1 MEVKST
7 LKVINAANLM
17 SHPGV
22 CKGQTMKQLV
32 GFPELPTDRIRVSLA
47 TYEAGAHE
55 ELHWHPIEAFYFVIS
70 GQATVRD
77 IEGKEYEVGP
87 GSFVYAQPGIAGAH
101 EWEVKQSLHIMAV
114 RATTEPNRKL
124 QFTVDRKTK
133 RSYIDLE
140 ALVRRGAMSFKSHY

>member
-1 MEVKST
+1 MGVWMPAIAKGGMKMEVKST

-17 SHPGV
+17 SPPGV

-114 RATTEPNRKL
+114 
-124 QFTVDRKTK
+124 
-133 RSYIDLE
+133 
-140 ALVRRGAMSFKSHY
+140 

>member
-7 LKVINAANLM
+7 LKVINAASLK

-47 TYEAGAHE
+47 TYEAGSHE

-77 IEGKEYEVGP
+77 IEGTEYEVGP

-101 EWEVKQSLHIMAV
+101 EWEVKESLHIMAV

-133 RSYIDLE
+133 RSYIELE
-140 ALVRRGAMSFKSHY
+140 ELARRGGVSFKSHY